1 MRTFNN
7 FYFSL
12 RVIQYISIDFD
23 QYKSGTLPMRKCHFN
38 NAIVSYK
45 SPIADG
51 IDADRGRNR
60 CGPRTES
67 VRTADGIGADRGR
80 ER

>member
-12 RVIQYISIDFD
+12 RVIQYISIVFD
-23 QYKSGTLPMRKCHFN
+23 QYKSGTFPMRKCHFI
-38 NAIVSYK
+38 NAFTMYR
-45 SPIADG
+45 SPIANG
-51 IDADRGRNR
+51 IGADRGRER
-60 CGPRTES
+60 CGSRTES
-67 VRTADGIGADRGR
+67 VRTADGIGAGRGR